1 MTSRSS
7 TDSLDAT
14 WRWDAQ
20 GGRLRINTK
29 DAAYRDL
36 AGDWSLSGVSVLLEG
51 ISRGRLSRALE
62 ADAGRVNCQLTLSN
76 GRRVKLVGTFTEPG
90 QAAGFLVQDEADE
103 ADRNEPG
110 PDLEPVYQPIIDLS
124 DGRVVG
130 FEALARWSGEGVAH
144 GDRLEDAAL
153 ASNMLIQAA
162 ETLSDWHRDPA
173 HSRLFVQVNLT
184 GRDLAQG
191 GVPDLV
197 EALVQGH
204 RLPHGVLKI
213 ELTEQAALRDA
224 SAAREVALQI
234 KAAGAGVILD
244 DFGSGHSSFAW
255 LADIPADGLK
265 IDPDLTRRLGETRTD
280 TILEAITLLARR
292 LGMTSTAEGVESR
305 ADAAKLR
312 ALGFDYAQGF
322 AFARPMKRDAA
333 STFLKGQARPDIA

>member
-1 MTSRSS
+1 MNDSSSADTTSV
-7 TDSLDAT
+7 T
-14 WRWDAQ
+14 WRWNSESR
-20 GGRLRINTK
+20 RLRIDTK
-29 DAAYRDL
+29 DAVYRDL

-51 ISRGRLSRALE
+51 MSRGRLTRAL
-62 ADAGRVNCQLTLSN
+62 DAGMGRVNCQLTLSN
-76 GRRVKLVGTFTEPG
+76 GRRVKLVGAFNEPG
-90 QAAGFLVQDEADE
+90 HAAGVLLQDEDGDMEQA
-103 ADRNEPG
+103 EPG
-110 PDLEPVYQPIIDLS
+110 PDLQPVYQPIIDLS

-130 FEALARWSGEGVAH
+130 FEALARWSGDGFER

-162 ETLSDWHRDPA
+162 ETLADWRQTPA
-173 HSRLFVQVNLT
+173 QSHLFVHVNLT

-204 RLPHGVLKI
+204 NLPNGALKI

-234 KAAGAGVILD
+234 KQAGAGVILD

-280 TILEAITLLARR
+280 TILEAITLLGRR

-305 ADAAKLR
+305 ADAARLR
-312 ALGFDYAQGF
+312 ALGFDYVQGF

-333 STFLKGQARPDIA
+333 ATFLTNQARPDIA